1 MALTFVSLTLK
12 QKKCVNLKIEVYL
25 MTSFLHSR
33 FKMAH

>member
-12 QKKCVNLKIEVYL
+12 QKKFVNLKIEVYL
-25 MTSFLHSR
+25 MTSFHSR